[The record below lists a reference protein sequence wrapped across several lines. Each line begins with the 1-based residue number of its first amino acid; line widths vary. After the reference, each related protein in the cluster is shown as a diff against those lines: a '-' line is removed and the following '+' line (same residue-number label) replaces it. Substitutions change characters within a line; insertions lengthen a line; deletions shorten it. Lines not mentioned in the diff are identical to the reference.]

1 MPQSIAQ
8 SGDEDVFRTLKRKRK
23 SEGCLEQTAHV
34 TTDKNACFTN
44 SAFSSTPKKVV
55 LRRRAQTPLTDVV
68 LQDPCMEVKSISDI
82 INCPVEKTDSTKI
95 GGDALS
101 QNPYEVQRKPPKKK
115 KRESE
120 IVEACFENPA
130 LNLELPEKQFN
141 PYEVLRDVPAKQTNV
156 AQANCFVN
164 AALNLRTQDVTATRN
179 PFEIQRCQSVAT
191 TTSVGVENTS
201 VEVGQVVP
209 TDLKISLPFKPT
221 LGCRIDFTNIPLEE
235 LTPSKLLADKLVF
248 SPVLMLPK
256 RSLDSASEDSS
267 MDIGKEL
274 DRYQLELENSINEAK
289 MRKAI
294 GPCTKSTLNVNVEQ
308 KITFNQRLAEIAE
321 EDEENDFNEED
332 VEKTNTLHECTIQS
346 HIELTGKIQTEQDE
360 RESCMVEELKNEDV
374 VYASD
379 SDEDEIDFKE
389 PAPFV
394 RAYQRAATTH
404 VVGSKESLHSNGSND
419 STDHKKPLNVRNL
432 IRKSLRKLMHPTKH
446 DDLFKT
452 NSDEKEI
459 LNIEIGEKE
468 KQHASA
474 YKIIRNSLRRKT
486 TAKPS
491 NPAQET
497 PAAKAEIS
505 IIDTSER
512 RMKLTAVISTNT
524 EGERKHTLR
533 NSLRRSTRE
542 MGQHLMKTVFHKNH
556 EAYEL
561 SK

>member
-1 MPQSIAQ
+1 MPQSIVQ

-23 SEGCLEQTAHV
+23 SEGCLEHTADV
-34 TTDKNACFTN
+34 TTDRNTCFTN

-82 INCPVEKTDSTKI
+82 IKGPVEKTNSTKI
-95 GGDALS
+95 GGDVLS

-141 PYEVLRDVPAKQTNV
+141 PYEVLRDVPAQLTNV
-156 AQANCFVN
+156 AEGNCFVN

-191 TTSVGVENTS
+191 TTSSDGVENTGM
-201 VEVGQVVP
+201 EVGQVVP

-221 LGCRIDFTNIPLEE
+221 VGCRIDFTNIPIEE

-294 GPCTKSTLNVNVEQ
+294 GPCTKSTLNVNIEQ

-321 EDEENDFNEED
+321 EDEENDFNKED

-346 HIELTGKIQTEQDE
+346 HIELTGKIQTEQVE
-360 RESCMVEELKNEDV
+360 RESCTVEELKNEDV
-374 VYASD
+374 AYASD
-379 SDEDEIDFKE
+379 SDEDEIDFKA
-389 PAPFV
+389 PALFV
-394 RAYQRAATTH
+394 RAYQRAATTQ
-404 VVGSKESLHSNGSND
+404 SKESLHSNGSND

-432 IRKSLRKLMHPTKH
+432 IRKSLRKLMHPSKH

-452 NSDEKEI
+452 NSDENEI
-459 LNIEIGEKE
+459 LNIEMGGKD

-474 YKIIRNSLRRKT
+474 YKIIRNGLRRKT
-486 TAKPS
+486 TIKPL
-491 NPAQET
+491 NTARET
-497 PAAKAEIS
+497 PTAKAEIS
-505 IIDTSER
+505 IMDTSER
-512 RMKLTAVISTNT
+512 RMKLTAMISTNT

>member
-1 MPQSIAQ
+1 MPQSIVQ

-23 SEGCLEQTAHV
+23 SEGCLEYAADV
-34 TTDKNACFTN
+34 TTDRNTCFTN

-68 LQDPCMEVKSISDI
+68 LQEPCMEVKSISDI
-82 INCPVEKTDSTKI
+82 INGPVKKTDSTKI

-141 PYEVLRDVPAKQTNV
+141 PYEVLRDVSAKQTNV

-164 AALNLRTQDVTATRN
+164 TALNLRTQDVTATRN

-191 TTSVGVENTS
+191 TTSSVRVENTGM
-201 VEVGQVVP
+201 EVGQVVP

-221 LGCRIDFTNIPLEE
+221 LGCRIDFTNIPIED
-235 LTPSKLLADKLVF
+235 LTASKMLADKLVF

-256 RSLDSASEDSS
+256 RSLDSTSEDSS

-289 MRKAI
+289 MRKAV

-308 KITFNQRLAEIAE
+308 KITFNQKLAEIAE
-321 EDEENDFNEED
+321 EDEENDYNEEN
-332 VEKTNTLHECTIQS
+332 VKKTKTLHECTIQS
-346 HIELTGKIQTEQDE
+346 RIELTGKIQTEHVE
-360 RESCMVEELKNEDV
+360 RESGMVEELKNEDV
-374 VYASD
+374 AYDSD
-379 SDEDEIDFKE
+379 SDEDEIDFKA

-394 RAYQRAATTH
+394 RAYQRAATTL
-404 VVGSKESLHSNGSND
+404 VAGSKGSLHSNGSND

-446 DDLFKT
+446 DDLFKA
-452 NSDEKEI
+452 NSDENEI
-459 LNIEIGEKE
+459 LNIEIGGKE

-474 YKIIRNSLRRKT
+474 YQIIRNSLRRKT
-486 TAKPS
+486 TVNPS

-505 IIDTSER
+505 IIDSSER
-512 RMKLTAVISTNT
+512 RMKLTAAISTNT
-524 EGERKHTLR
+524 EALLQVLHTFFNAFALYI
-533 NSLRRSTRE
+533 T
-542 MGQHLMKTVFHKNH
+542 
-556 EAYEL
+556 
-561 SK
+561 